1 MKFRD
6 MQTEDTKNLLYR
18 LAIEARKS
26 KLTDE
31 EMQYLIN
38 IELGKMRELFE
49 IDGYNSHKRELELDP
64 ANHITGKILKTYNN
78 QIKAKSSDKTMIVD
92 TAFLSGEY
100 NDMNSEDIIA
110 YFEGLYGVKIFL
122 INSNRCNYIELN
134 YNRKPVYFI

>member
-6 MQTEDTKNLLYR
+6 IQTEDNKNLLYR
-18 LAIEARKS
+18 LAIESRKS

-49 IDGYNSHKRELELDP
+49 IDGYNLHKTELELNP

-78 QIKAKSSDKTMIVD
+78 QIKAKNSDKIMVID
-92 TAFLSGEY
+92 TSFLPSEY
-100 NDMNSEDIIA
+100 GDMNSEDIIA
-110 YFEGLYGVKIFL
+110 YFEGLYGVKIL
-122 INSNRCNYIELN
+122 LTNSNRCNYIELN
-134 YNRKPVYFI
+134 YNRKPAYFI